1 MPQYIYI
8 NGYPGVGKLTIAKEL
23 EKLIPSSKIYHNH
36 LFIDPVAPLVDRY
49 SPHYHDIRTSFRR
62 HILDTIAT
70 SEATQQFTWIFT
82 DSRSSSLIGSTGA
95 EDYRDAANK
104 RGVPFISIILRC
116 QLEENVTRVLGEGR
130 GAGFNTKLT
139 DPEALKKIRQE
150 EDIHTFG
157 GPYELELDITNIKP
171 TIAAQKIYEHLAK
184 VLRTT

>member
-23 EKLIPSSKIYHNH
+23 EKLIPCSKIYHNH
-36 LFIDPVAPLVDRY
+36 LFIDPVAPLIDRH

-62 HILDTIAT
+62 HILSTIAT

-95 EDYRDAANK
+95 EDYRDAANR

-116 QLEENVTRVLGEGR
+116 QLEENVARVLGEGR

-139 DPEALKKIRQE
+139 DPEALKRIRQE
-150 EDIHTFG
+150 EDIYTFG
-157 GPYELELDITNIKP
+157 GPYELELDITNITP
-171 TIAAQKIYEHLAK
+171 TGAAQKIYEHLVK
-184 VLRTT
+184 VIRTI